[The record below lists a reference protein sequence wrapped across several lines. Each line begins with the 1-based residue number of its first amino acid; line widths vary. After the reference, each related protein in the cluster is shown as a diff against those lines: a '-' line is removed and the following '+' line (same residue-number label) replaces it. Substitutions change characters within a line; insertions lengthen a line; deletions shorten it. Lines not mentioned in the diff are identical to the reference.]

1 MTVEVILGR
10 IDSFRK
16 QCRSL
21 LATVEASR
29 TRVITVEE
37 SHRRIEGLS
46 IKQDDLFRQ
55 ALKCIEHGLY
65 KPAYVMAWAAFVDF
79 FHQKLAEDSFAK
91 LRLARP
97 KWKLAS
103 VEDLREQADYQMIDA
118 AFDVGMVR
126 KQERKALHGLL
137 NRRNECAHPEDF
149 NPGLNESLGYVSEL
163 LRRVETVKAR
173 SLI

>member
-21 LATVEASR
+21 LATVETSS

-37 SHRRIEGLS
+37 SYRRIEGLS

-65 KPAYVMAWAAFVDF
+65 RPAYVMAWVAFVDF
-79 FHQKLAEDSFAK
+79 IHQKIAADNLVK
-91 LRLARP
+91 LRSTRP
-97 KWKLAS
+97 NWRLNS
-103 VEDLREQADYQMIDA
+103 VEDLREQADYQMIEA
-118 AFDVGMVR
+118 AFEVGLVGR
-126 KQERKALHGLL
+126 QSRKALHGLL
-137 NRRNECAHPEDF
+137 NGRNECAHPEDF

-163 LRRVETVKAR
+163 LKRTETIKAR